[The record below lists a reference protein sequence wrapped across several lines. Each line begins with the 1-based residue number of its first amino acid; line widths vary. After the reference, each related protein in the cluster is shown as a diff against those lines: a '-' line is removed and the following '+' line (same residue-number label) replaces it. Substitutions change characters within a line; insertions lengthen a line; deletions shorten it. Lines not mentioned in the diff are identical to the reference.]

1 MPLLFSYGSNSRA
14 QLSTRVKNDALRVEP
29 AQLYGYAR
37 IFCLASERWGEGG
50 VASGVASLYPST
62 GAITLGTVAHLT
74 DTELTRLDEYEKSY
88 QKHELCV
95 DVHRGGSIVKETAT
109 AYIGTSHNFIG
120 PPSEPYLCA
129 IHVMLREQWSAEHTG
144 IIEINCVGEDG
155 RVKFLRQW
163 AYPGSHALG
172 LHALVVEANARKSQR
187 WEMPKTIGEIVA
199 KLAAVGVTDVAELK
213 SRLER
218 QRLNAELEAAE
229 QTPFSPETLEVFS
242 DLLDVRSM
250 SSALARSRIVGGSS
264 RDEGARAKQFAD
276 SAESIERLISS
287 GHARTAYMH
296 RSPDSEGR
304 NVSAHGDIIPHWVA
318 RARQYYGSMFGRV
331 LTSFISNKDLQSSLQ
346 HGLPPLPTYYTD
358 CSGFVRELLSSVFP
372 PYSEGFDPKAP
383 LLEQSALEST
393 FGHEPRAYPR
403 ASVFFDLFEDSPFV
417 EHCVPGVN
425 TWGQVADAA
434 QLRRGDVVVYATD
447 SRNHTGHVWV
457 VVSDPDANGF
467 YDSVEST
474 SGGRNGICRV
484 TSRNIRVIDG
494 QHRIG
499 RLVEAARPPDLGGVR
514 YRALSKG
521 AIMRLHQEL
530 DSREVASIYPG
541 QVVTAF
547 GSDENRRVKVETT
560 CGVKGWVTRKFVD
573 SEDVNHPVEYRH
585 WGCRVRQTG
594 AIVRQWAD
602 LADADRNP
610 VVVELRANEP
620 LTQIAERMNV
630 QTVDENG
637 VMRSGWV
644 SVRFFERCDGL
655 S

>member
-62 GAITLGTVAHLT
+62 GAVTLGTVAHLS

-88 QKHELCV
+88 QKHELRV
-95 DVHRGGSIVKETAT
+95 GVHRGGSIVVETAT
-109 AYIGTSHNFIG
+109 AYIGTSHNFVS

-129 IHVMLREQWSAEHTG
+129 IHVMLREVWSAEHTG

-187 WEMPKTIGEIVA
+187 WEMPKAIGEIVA
-199 KLAAVGVTDVAELK
+199 KLAAVGVDSVAKLK

-218 QRLNAELEAAE
+218 QRLNAELEAAG
-229 QTPFSPETLEVFS
+229 QKSFSTETLKVFS
-242 DLLDVRSM
+242 DLL
-250 SSALARSRIVGGSS
+250 GSS

-304 NVSAHGDIIPHWVA
+304 NVSARGDIIPDWNA
-318 RARQYYGSMFGRV
+318 RARQYYGSVFGRE
-331 LTSFISNKDLQSSLQ
+331 LTSFISDKDLQSSLKY
-346 HGLPPLPTYYTD
+346 GLPPLPTYYTD

-372 PYSEGFDPKAP
+372 PYSGGFDPKAP

-393 FGHEPRAYPR
+393 FGHTPRAYPR
-403 ASVFFDLFEDSPFV
+403 ASVFFELFDESPSV

-484 TSRNIRVIDG
+484 TSRNVRDIDG

-499 RLVEAARPPDLGGVR
+499 RLVEAAQPPDLGGVR
-514 YRALSKG
+514 YRALDKG

-530 DSREVASIYPG
+530 ESDEVAFIYAG

-560 CGVKGWVTRKFVD
+560 GGVKGWVTKKFVD
-573 SEDVNHPVEYRH
+573 SEDVHHPVEYRH
-585 WGCRVRQTG
+585 LGCRVRPTG
-594 AIVRQWAD
+594 AFLRHWAD
-602 LADADRNP
+602 LTDADRNP
-610 VVVELRANEP
+610 VVVQLRANEP

-644 SVRFFERCDGL
+644 SVRFFERC
-655 S
+655 